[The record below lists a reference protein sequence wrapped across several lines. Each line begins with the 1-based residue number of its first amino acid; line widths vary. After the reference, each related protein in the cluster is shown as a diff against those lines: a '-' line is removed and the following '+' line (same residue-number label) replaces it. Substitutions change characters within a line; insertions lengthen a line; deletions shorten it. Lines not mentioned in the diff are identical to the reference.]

1 MGLLVLPSKFS
12 SPMKRIVVS
21 LLLAP
26 LLASAQE
33 PYRYESSVDAM
44 GTTYTVAAYHP
55 QKDQLQAAVEASLEE
70 AQRLDRML
78 SNYRAESEWSQ
89 VNRFAAQREVQ
100 VSQELFNLLA
110 ACVDYSNRSQ
120 GSFDISVGP
129 LMRVWGFYKGTG
141 RLPHKAEVRTVMNRV
156 GYKNIVLDPSQRT
169 VRFLRDG
176 VELDPGGI
184 GKGYAVDRMVEILKR
199 EGINSALITAGGSSI
214 FAIGAPPGKP
224 GWDVVIRHPKDRNKV
239 VATLALKDQSMSTS
253 GNYEKFFRVG
263 RRIYS
268 HIMDPR
274 TGFPAQGMYSVSVV
288 TPRCIDSE
296 AWAKPYYILGR
307 RWAAEHK
314 PKDHRVFL
322 CEDKGEAVCAWL
334 Q

>member
-1 MGLLVLPSKFS
+1 
-12 SPMKRIVVS
+12 MKHIVVS

-26 LLASAQE
+26 LLAIAQE

-78 SNYRAESEWSQ
+78 SNYRADSEWSQ

-110 ACVDYSNRSQ
+110 ACVDYSSRSQ

-141 RLPHKAEVRTVMNRV
+141 RLPHKAEVRTVLSKV
-156 GYKNIVLDPSQRT
+156 GYKNIVLDRDRRT
-169 VRFLRDG
+169 VRFLKEG

-184 GKGYAVDRMVEILKR
+184 GKGYAVDKMVEILKQ

-214 FAIGAPPGKP
+214 YAIGAPPGKP
-224 GWDVVIRHPKDRNKV
+224 GWDVVIRHPRDRNIA

>member
-1 MGLLVLPSKFS
+1 
-12 SPMKRIVVS
+12 MKHIVVS

-26 LLASAQE
+26 LLAIAQE

-44 GTTYTVAAYHP
+44 GTTFTVAAYHP

-110 ACVDYSNRSQ
+110 ACVDYSSKSQ

-156 GYKNIVLDPSQRT
+156 GYKNIVLDRKSIEFQT
-169 VRFLRDG
+169 
-176 VELDPGGI
+176 DPLPEEVVKNRLSFVGTLIFVLSI
-184 GKGYAVDRMVEILKR
+184 GPEQ
-199 EGINSALITAGGSSI
+199 N
-214 FAIGAPPGKP
+214 
-224 GWDVVIRHPKDRNKV
+224 
-239 VATLALKDQSMSTS
+239 
-253 GNYEKFFRVG
+253 G
-263 RRIYS
+263 RRRRLNEITNLKTAS
-268 HIMDPR
+268 
-274 TGFPAQGMYSVSVV
+274 
-288 TPRCIDSE
+288 
-296 AWAKPYYILGR
+296 AKP
-307 RWAAEHK
+307 
-314 PKDHRVFL
+314 
-322 CEDKGEAVCAWL
+322 
-334 Q
+334 